1 MEALDIV
8 EHIRAGLVA
17 VAIDVAVGPFDF
29 QRRKEALHRR
39 TVPDVSGPAHGAGD
53 AIVDQQALKLLA
65 AVLRPLVR
73 VMQPGVG
80 TNRYSYAFNDP
91 VNKLDPN
98 GNWAWGGALVQAVWG
113 FFTGAATA
121 ATAEVASDIM
131 RDGEMN
137 GNGAIASAITSLGSI
152 ASPFPAE
159 EVQGRPQ
166 QRPTQLAREISI
178 VAGQALG
185 ILPRPQYEAARGA
198 LVRSDPVRG
207 QDLLDRYL
215 GTAFTGTGTHG
226 NSLQSPNE
234 NMLYHLYDGSE
245 KVKIGITSTP
255 GGGRYTEAE
264 LNGRR
269 YEEQPGHFNNRLE
282 ARIEEVRQNLNY
294 VQEYGRFPRDTFR
307 W

>member
-1 MEALDIV
+1 M
-8 EHIRAGLVA
+8 
-17 VAIDVAVGPFDF
+17 VG
-29 QRRKEALHRR
+29 
-39 TVPDVSGPAHGAGD
+39 
-53 AIVDQQALKLLA
+53 QQALKPLA
-65 AVLRPLVR
+65 GVLRPLVR

-137 GNGAIASAITSLGSI
+137 GNGAIASAITSPGSLG
-152 ASPFPAE
+152 SPFPAE
-159 EVQGRPQ
+159 EVQGRPR

-234 NMLYHLYDGSE
+234 NQLYHLRERLPGGE
-245 KVKIGITSTP
+245 LGEITKIGIT
-255 GGGRYTEAE
+255 
-264 LNGRR
+264 
-269 YEEQPGHFNNRLE
+269 
-282 ARIEEVRQNLNY
+282 
-294 VQEYGRFPRDTFR
+294 
-307 W
+307 